1 MTTSPLLKLG
11 TFLRRGEASEDL
23 RQMFLASSRA
33 GEAFYRDRWSH
44 DKVVRST
51 HGVNCTGSCSWKVYV
66 KDGIITWE
74 EQQTDY
80 PSIGSDI
87 PEYEPRG
94 CPRGAAFSWYTYSPT
109 RVRYP
114 YVRAQLINLWR
125 EARANYDDPVDAW
138 ESIVEDPIKAQS
150 YKEQR
155 GRGGLVRCSW
165 SEVNELVAAAHVYTV
180 KRYGPDR
187 TAGFTVI
194 PAMSQVSYGAGTR
207 FYSMIGG
214 TILSFYDW
222 YADLPM
228 ASPQV
233 FGDQTDVPESADWYN
248 SSYLMMW
255 GSNPPVTRTP
265 DAHFMT
271 EVRYKGTKVV
281 SVSPDFSDA
290 TKFADEWLRVHPGTD
305 GALGMAMGHVILR
318 DFHVKKKTPYF
329 MEYMKKFTDSAFLI
343 QLKEKDGAYVPDKFL
358 TAADIQ
364 NAGTHIEAGDQPAF
378 KTVMIEPDGQPFVP
392 NGSLGDRFSESGMGK
407 WNLDLEG
414 RDPVLSAEDLPG
426 HGTAEVLLTRFD
438 TEVSANASEDE
449 KHLGSAEVFSRG
461 VPTYQLAGKIVTS
474 VYDLLLAQYGVG
486 RDGLP
491 GDWPKSAD
499 DPEAVGTPAWAETI
513 TGVHVEAIERVA
525 REFAQNAEDSKG
537 RSMIIMGAGT
547 NHYFHSDT
555 IYRTMLALTMM
566 CGCQGVNG
574 GGWAHYVGQE
584 KVRPITGFAQYA
596 FALDWQRPTRQMI
609 TTAYW
614 YLATDQWR
622 YDGLPVEA
630 LASPL
635 AGDTMKGK
643 TTADTLVEAS
653 KRGWMPSYPTF
664 DKNPLDIADGAEQAG
679 MDVPAYVVD
688 QLKKGDLNWACTDPD
703 NPENFPRVVFN
714 WRTNVLGSSA
724 KGAEYFYK
732 HLLGCG
738 HSVRGAENEEGRRP
752 TSMVWREEAAQ
763 GKVDLF
769 MTADFRMTS
778 TTLHSDV
785 VLPAATWYEKY
796 DISTTDM
803 HPFVNS
809 FNAAIDP
816 PWQART
822 DFQIFQQLAK
832 DFSVMAENHLG
843 VRKDVVAAPL
853 THDTPDAMA
862 MPGGNIKPLE
872 ETDMIPG
879 VTMPKLITIERD
891 YTKISEKWNAIGP
904 LSEKLGMVTK
914 GVTYHPDKEI
924 EMLRGRNGITR
935 RGVAKGQPLI
945 DVDRKAADMIL
956 TLAGATNG
964 RLALQGFRQQEKRV
978 GKEMASLAEEN
989 ESTLVTFAQTREGPT
1004 PVVTTPEWSGS
1015 ETGGRRYSA
1024 FVINVEHEKPWHTLT
1039 GRQHFFL
1046 DHDWMRDLGENM
1058 PVYKPPL
1065 DLHRLYGD
1073 AQVGEQ
1079 TTGYSGDQQVAEVAV
1094 RYLTPHNKWSIHSEY
1109 QDNLYM
1115 LSLGRGG
1122 PAMWMSVEDAAKI
1135 GVKDNEWVE
1144 AYNRNGVV
1152 VARAVV
1158 SHRMPEGTVYLHHA
1172 TERTVDVP
1180 KAELTGRRGGIH
1192 NALTR
1197 VLMKPT
1203 HLIGGYAQHAYAF
1216 NYVGPTGNQRDEVT
1230 VIRRRSQDVEY

>member
-1 MTTSPLLKLG
+1 
-11 TFLRRGEASEDL
+11 
-23 RQMFLASSRA
+23 MFLASSRA

-832 DFSVMAENHLG
+832 DFSAMAENHLG

-872 ETDMIPG
+872 QTDMIPG

-989 ESTLVTFAQTREGPT
+989 ESILVTFAQTREGPT

>member
-1 MTTSPLLKLG
+1 
-11 TFLRRGEASEDL
+11 
-23 RQMFLASSRA
+23 MFLASSRA

-318 DFHVKKKTPYF
+318 DFHVKKKTPHF

-832 DFSVMAENHLG
+832 DFSAMAENHLG

-872 ETDMIPG
+872 QTDMIPG

>member
-832 DFSVMAENHLG
+832 DFSAMAENHLG

-872 ETDMIPG
+872 QTDMIPG

-989 ESTLVTFAQTREGPT
+989 ESILVTFAQTREGPT

>member
-1 MTTSPLLKLG
+1 
-11 TFLRRGEASEDL
+11 
-23 RQMFLASSRA
+23 MFLASSRA

-378 KTVMIEPDGQPFVP
+378 KTVMIEPNGQPFVP

-414 RDPVLSAEDLPG
+414 RNPVLSAEDLPG

-461 VPTYQLAGKIVTS
+461 VPTYQLAGKTVTT

-862 MPGGNIKPLE
+862 MPGGNVKPLE
-872 ETDMIPG
+872 QTDMIPG

>member
-364 NAGTHIEAGDQPAF
+364 NADTHIEAGDQPAF

-461 VPTYQLAGKIVTS
+461 VPTYQLAGKTVTS

-832 DFSVMAENHLG
+832 DFSAMAENHLG

-872 ETDMIPG
+872 QTDMIPG

>member
-1 MTTSPLLKLG
+1 
-11 TFLRRGEASEDL
+11 
-23 RQMFLASSRA
+23 MFLASSRA

>member
-1 MTTSPLLKLG
+1 
-11 TFLRRGEASEDL
+11 
-23 RQMFLASSRA
+23 MFLASSRA

-664 DKNPLDIADGAEQAG
+664 DKNPLDIADEAEQAS

-832 DFSVMAENHLG
+832 DFSAMAENHLG

-872 ETDMIPG
+872 QTDMIPG